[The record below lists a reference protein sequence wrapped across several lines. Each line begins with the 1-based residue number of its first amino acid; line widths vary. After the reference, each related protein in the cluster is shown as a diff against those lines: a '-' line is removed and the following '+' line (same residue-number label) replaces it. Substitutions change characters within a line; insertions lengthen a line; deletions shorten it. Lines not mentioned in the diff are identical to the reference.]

1 MTDMQQQNKQPTTSR
16 IPAFKNRQEMAAWFD
31 THDLADYQDEFHTV
45 EAKFAKNL
53 SEGITVRLDPKTLLK
68 LRKQASE
75 KGVGPT
81 TLVRMWVMEHLQTA
95 AK

>member
-1 MTDMQQQNKQPTTSR
+1 MTQQTKQQPITSR

-95 AK
+95 SR